1 MAFPIVILGF
11 NDEYGSWKIIWTS
24 LRKALSSSVV
34 ILTTSIEI
42 TRERRNVVLHQMN
55 RYEFISDSLFDTL
68 KQQPIILDFNIAS
81 HNKGAAPYFR
91 EYLREELKK
100 WCANHTKPDG
110 TNYNV
115 YTDGLK
121 VHTTINSRLQN
132 FAEESMRSHIS
143 SLQKDFDHH
152 WSGYT
157 NAPYPEEFTDSVIN
171 VILDQAMRRSERYRK
186 LKKEGKKEKEIK
198 RIFNTKT
205 QMTLFSWD
213 GEIDTTLSP
222 RDSSL

>member
-1 MAFPIVILGF
+1 M
-11 NDEYGSWKIIWTS
+11 
-24 LRKALSSSVV
+24 
-34 ILTTSIEI
+34 
-42 TRERRNVVLHQMN
+42 
-55 RYEFISDSLFDTL
+55 
-68 KQQPIILDFNIAS
+68 LDFNIAS

-100 WCANHTKPDG
+100 WCTNPTKPDG

-132 FAEESMRSHIS
+132 FAEKSMRSHIS

-157 NAPYPEEFTDSVIN
+157 NAPYPEEFTDSMIN
-171 VILDQAMRRSERYRK
+171 AILDQAMRRSERYRK
-186 LKKEGKKEKEIK
+186 LKKAGKYKWRLRFASSCKTRNMNKDSQGYYLLGVEGNILKKIKHKNIKYYVIEGKNPQKIYSIIDNNIPGDIMGERVKLESGK
-198 RIFNTKT
+198 YNRIVRK
-205 QMTLFSWD
+205 SKK
-213 GEIDTTLSP
+213 
-222 RDSSL
+222 